1 MFLDRVID
9 CLNEDNFLRNYKE
22 GYFSDTW
29 AMDTNAD
36 KRSCAVNDGWTIY
49 TTDCVFFTGIR
60 LERGHAK
67 VPLTWKEKRRLL
79 KAFNGAM
86 KRLRADRK
94 AYLKSLR
101 N

>member
-9 CLNEDNFLRNYKE
+9 CLNQDNFLRNYKE
-22 GYFSDTW
+22 RYFSDTW
-29 AMDTNAD
+29 AMDIDAD
-36 KRSCAVNDGWTIY
+36 KIRSFNQGWSVSTF
-49 TTDCVFFTGIR
+49 DCILFTGIS
-60 LERGHAK
+60 LERGHVK

>member
-22 GYFSDTW
+22 SYFSDTYV
-29 AMDTNAD
+29 MDIDAD
-36 KRSCAVNDGWTIY
+36 KIRSFNQGWSISIF
-49 TTDCVFFTGIR
+49 DCVFFTGIR
-60 LERGHAK
+60 LERGHVK

-79 KAFNGAM
+79 KAFRGAM